1 MKKIIIIVIPI
12 LIILS
17 FILILNRDKNLENYK
32 GTTLNDSK
40 EVKKIIGK
48 LEIDNSG
55 LIINKTNN
63 SIELSLN
70 KRYDYYL
77 IEKYSN
83 TLLYLINDLDY
94 IKTIYEDSEYII
106 NKNMYF
112 NSIDDINSYYS
123 DKYFDEYTYMGTI
136 KNYKVFDK
144 SDMCTNEKQYVG
156 KDDKYNYS
164 VFCSNINNI
173 YLVSKDEISLGEAIS
188 SSIVNIED
196 IKKLNIKIIKEEL

>member
-40 EVKKIIGK
+40 EVKKIISK

-94 IKTIYEDSEYII
+94 IKTTYEDSEYIT

-123 DKYFDEYTYMGTI
+123 DK
-136 KNYKVFDK
+136 
-144 SDMCTNEKQYVG
+144 
-156 KDDKYNYS
+156 
-164 VFCSNINNI
+164 
-173 YLVSKDEISLGEAIS
+173 
-188 SSIVNIED
+188 
-196 IKKLNIKIIKEEL
+196 

>member
-17 FILILNRDKNLENYK
+17 FILISNRDKNLENYK

-94 IKTIYEDSEYII
+94 IKTIYE
-106 NKNMYF
+106 
-112 NSIDDINSYYS
+112 
-123 DKYFDEYTYMGTI
+123 
-136 KNYKVFDK
+136 
-144 SDMCTNEKQYVG
+144 
-156 KDDKYNYS
+156 
-164 VFCSNINNI
+164 
-173 YLVSKDEISLGEAIS
+173 
-188 SSIVNIED
+188 
-196 IKKLNIKIIKEEL
+196 